1 MSVFSF
7 YISYINTYSPGPD
20 ISNQMAAVSRSFL
33 PGVTLCQPV
42 TIGALKLLAREKDS
56 RVTSCCGNSWLARLW
71 TVCVHV
77 NNRGRITW
85 MRANPSLDRFH
96 FFFFIRVLRARV
108 DVCMDRKNN
117 LLTLK
122 ALDPY
127 PKNKKNKKKKKEK
140 HFTLRLIAMFQKTRV
155 YAFTRKRK
163 DNWHRVKSL
172 GLREE

>member
-20 ISNQMAAVSRSFL
+20 ISNQMAAASRSFL

-42 TIGALKLLAREKDS
+42 TIGASKLLALEKDS

-77 NNRGRITW
+77 NDRGRITW
-85 MRANPSLDRFH
+85 MHANPSLDRFH
-96 FFFFIRVLRARV
+96 FFFFIRVLRARA

-127 PKNKKNKKKKKEK
+127 PKNKKNKKKKKRK
-140 HFTLRLIAMFQKTRV
+140 
-155 YAFTRKRK
+155 AFYPTIDSHVPENPSVCVHEEAKR
-163 DNWHRVKSL
+163 
-172 GLREE
+172 